1 MGKGVNNMSAKK
13 RKRESAVSLAIVLS
27 LFILGGCQTVPKQ
40 TRLMSSFEAIEISA
54 IELKIRNHDFE
65 ARFAGLVETA
75 ADEIAAQ
82 TKDPAIRE
90 NTLIWKMYAIPAAQ
104 KAIFQHDP
112 LAALIDIWTLCLQM
126 KNYFS
131 QGSGKEAFGQW
142 QSIALEA
149 SRQLESEIEAIAKEV
164 TKTGDI
170 SGGQE
175 AVNSWA
181 EKNPIENLQFTRK
194 STTALFAEV
203 LGGASLGISSAAF
216 SMVESIIVL
225 SNRMNAYATS
235 IPKQA
240 RWQAEYILNK
250 YLKREDLERGLDD
263 FSAIAKST
271 ERAVD
276 IVEQTPELIQN
287 ERIALL
293 KEINRQ
299 RIASM
304 NDLTHERIAILDM
317 MQAERI
323 AVIEELR
330 KERIA
335 IMADVRKERIE
346 TMKDIEN
353 LATSTLSET
362 SVHMKEVVDHFF
374 LRLIQVL
381 AVLVVLGFVVLLIF
395 RRKGAAQRS

>member
-1 MGKGVNNMSAKK
+1 
-13 RKRESAVSLAIVLS
+13 LA
-27 LFILGGCQTVPKQ
+27 
-40 TRLMSSFEAIEISA
+40 
-54 IELKIRNHDFE
+54 
-65 ARFAGLVETA
+65 
-75 ADEIAAQ
+75 
-82 TKDPAIRE
+82 
-90 NTLIWKMYAIPAAQ
+90 
-104 KAIFQHDP
+104 
-112 LAALIDIWTLCLQM
+112 
-126 KNYFS
+126 
-131 QGSGKEAFGQW
+131 
-142 QSIALEA
+142 
-149 SRQLESEIEAIAKEV
+149 
-164 TKTGDI
+164 
-170 SGGQE
+170 
-175 AVNSWA
+175 
-181 EKNPIENLQFTRK
+181 
-194 STTALFAEV
+194 
-203 LGGASLGISSAAF
+203 
-216 SMVESIIVL
+216 ESIVIL
-225 SNRMNAYATS
+225 SNRLNAYARAL
-235 IPKQA
+235 PKQG
-240 RWQAEYILNK
+240 RWQAEYMINE
-250 YLKREDLERGLDD
+250 YLKRENLERGLAD